1 MQHSFQITVVG
12 TGDAYD
18 SERTNASILVE
29 EFGYQL
35 LVDCGPSVPQALFG
49 KMHVDDLE
57 AIYLTH
63 THPDHCLGL
72 TSLLNWMDS
81 YQRKRPLTIIAQR
94 EQCVLLA
101 PLLAFAHWPKAQLGF
116 EIIQQN
122 SEEIQFIGD
131 WKVTTALTQHSVSNR
146 SLHLTANS
154 GRSLFYSGDGEISP
168 QGEHL
173 ALQSDWVF
181 LECETLDIHPS
192 HGSWASLHQRLQKL
206 SPKSNSQWRLYH
218 IEQRSRDSLSEHI
231 VEYPFLQLAQQGE
244 CLA

>member
-1 MQHSFQITVVG
+1 MQPSFQITVVG

-49 KMHVDDLE
+49 KMQVEDLD

-94 EQCVLLA
+94 AQWALLT
-101 PLLAFAHWPKAQLGF
+101 PLLAFAHWPKSHLGF
-116 EIIQQN
+116 DIIRQN
-122 SEEIQFIGD
+122 SEDIQCIGD
-131 WKVTTALTQHSVSNR
+131 WKVQTALTQHSVSNR
-146 SLHLTANS
+146 SLHLTASS
-154 GRSLFYSGDGEISP
+154 GRSLFYSGDGEISS
-168 QGEHL
+168 QGEQL
-173 ALQSDWVF
+173 AAQSDWVF
-181 LECETLDIHPS
+181 LECETLSSHPS
-192 HGSWASLHQRLQKL
+192 HGSWESLQQRFQRLV
-206 SPKSNSQWRLYH
+206 PKPDSQWRLYH
-218 IEQRSRDSLSEHI
+218 IEPRYRDILSLHI
-231 VEYPFLQLAQQGE
+231 AAYPFLQLAQQGE
-244 CLA
+244 HLA

>member
-1 MQHSFQITVVG
+1 MQPSFQVTVVG

-18 SERTNASILVE
+18 SERTNASILVKE
-29 EFGYQL
+29 PDYQL
-35 LVDCGPSVPQALFG
+35 LVDCGPTVPQALFG
-49 KMHVDDLE
+49 QMHVEELD

-72 TSLLNWMDS
+72 TTLLNWMDS
-81 YQRKRPLTIIAQR
+81 YRRQRPLTIIAQR
-94 EQCVLLA
+94 EQWALLA

-116 EIIQQN
+116 EIIQKK
-122 SEEIQFIGD
+122 SEEIQCIGN

-168 QGEHL
+168 QGEQL
-173 ALQSDWVF
+173 ARQSDWVF

-192 HGSWASLHQRLQKL
+192 HGSWASLQQRLKSL
-206 SPKSNSQWRLYH
+206 SPKPNSQWRLYH
-218 IEQRSRDSLSEHI
+218 IEPRYRDSLRQQI
-231 VEYPFLQLAQQGE
+231 AEYRFLQLAQQGE
-244 CLA
+244 CLS

>member
-1 MQHSFQITVVG
+1 M
-12 TGDAYD
+12 
-18 SERTNASILVE
+18 E
-29 EFGYQL
+29 ESDYQL
-35 LVDCGPSVPQALFG
+35 LVDCGPTVPQALFG
-49 KMHVDDLE
+49 QMHVEELD

-72 TSLLNWMDS
+72 TTLLNWMDS
-81 YQRKRPLTIIAQR
+81 YRRQRPLTIIAQG
-94 EQCVLLA
+94 EQRALLA

-116 EIIQQN
+116 EVIQQN

-168 QGEHL
+168 QGEQL

-181 LECETLDIHPS
+181 WSVKPS
-192 HGSWASLHQRLQKL
+192 IFTRVMALGRRYTSGC
-206 SPKSNSQWRLYH
+206 KS
-218 IEQRSRDSLSEHI
+218 
-231 VEYPFLQLAQQGE
+231 YPPNLIANGGFIILNLVTEIA
-244 CLA
+244 CVNI